1 MSDSETVLLDQSGF
15 SNNLPHLVLEL
26 DKGKVSELF
35 SFLQGG
41 FFVRD
46 VKVGCSVSAF
56 LTGQIGISP
65 EYLRDHISTVFLDGK
80 PVDDLDSA
88 TIRNKS
94 RLALSSA
101 LPGLVGAT
109 MRQGSVFA
117 SFRRSITYRESGLRA
132 GGEGVVH
139 LKLFNVVMKDL
150 GPSLLTKGILVN
162 ACELKNFM
170 KEHHDLLKGCT
181 KILFNNGP
189 IEIGALRSNDF
200 CKAFQLVSLSVEM
213 TAADGMTSRTGD

>member
-46 VKVGCSVSAF
+46 VKVGCSVSTF
-56 LTGQIGISP
+56 LTRQLGISP
-65 EYLRDHISTVFLDGK
+65 EYIRDHISTVFLDGK

-117 SFRRSITYRESGLRA
+117 SFRSSITYRESGLRA

-150 GPSLLTKGILVN
+150 GPSLLTKGILVD

-189 IEIGALRSNDF
+189 IEIGALLSNDF
-200 CKAFQLVSLSVEM
+200 CKAFQLVALSVEM
-213 TAADGMTSRTGD
+213 TAADGMTSRTGE

>member
-1 MSDSETVLLDQSGF
+1 MSDSETVLFDQSGF

-56 LTGQIGISP
+56 LTRQLGISP
-65 EYLRDHISTVFLDGK
+65 EYIRDHISTVFLDGK

-150 GPSLLTKGILVN
+150 GPSLLTKGILVD

-189 IEIGALRSNDF
+189 IEIGALLSNDF

-213 TAADGMTSRTGD
+213 TAEGGMTSRTGE

>member
-26 DKGKVSELF
+26 DEGKVSELF

-56 LTGQIGISP
+56 LTGQLGISP

-117 SFRRSITYRESGLRA
+117 SFRRSITYRESGLRV

-170 KEHHDLLKGCT
+170 KEHHDLLMGCT

-189 IEIGALRSNDF
+189 IEIGALLSNDF

-213 TAADGMTSRTGD
+213 TAADGMTSRTGE

>member
-1 MSDSETVLLDQSGF
+1 MSDSETVLFDQSGF

-56 LTGQIGISP
+56 LTGQLGISP

-189 IEIGALRSNDF
+189 IQIGALLSNDF

-213 TAADGMTSRTGD
+213 TAADGMTSRTGE